1 MAWDHF
7 LQAAA
12 RLTRVVL
19 VRHSATPGEGREF
32 RAPVSAS
39 SRGGDWRTKQA
50 ENVVSRSHLAWPL
63 RHTAFAGVPGGGML
77 AAYLRETA
85 EFEQGVLYRC
95 GPAQV
100 GFGERL
106 SSFHRLTISSRGKLS
121 PEPLRLTHP
130 CGVKTH
136 KRKPV
141 AS

>member
-1 MAWDHF
+1 MDDDF
-7 LQAAA
+7 LNVANPS
-12 RLTRVVL
+12 R
-19 VRHSATPGEGREF
+19 
-32 RAPVSAS
+32 PV
-39 SRGGDWRTKQA
+39 DWRHRLAAQA
-50 ENVVSRSHLAWPL
+50 VQSAKYLSPARYSAEVRL
-63 RHTAFAGVPGGGML
+63 L

-85 EFEQGVLYRC
+85 EFDQGVLYRC

-136 KRKPV
+136 Q
-141 AS
+141 